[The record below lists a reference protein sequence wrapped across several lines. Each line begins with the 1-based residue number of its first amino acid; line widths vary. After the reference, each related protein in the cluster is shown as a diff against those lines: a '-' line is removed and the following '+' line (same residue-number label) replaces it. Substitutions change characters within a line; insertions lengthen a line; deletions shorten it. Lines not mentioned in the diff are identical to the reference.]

1 MKIDDKTNDLVEF
14 QIGEDGTFSIDFDD
28 EGELINPTKESIKE
42 EADNDED
49 DSGKF
54 IIDPDT
60 YGQDEDD
67 DEDIDD
73 EETKVSTK
81 KEKKVVAKSTTS
93 EDNPYK
99 AFAQSLIENEVLLGL
114 DENEDIE
121 SEEDLVNHVIKTRD
135 TLVNDTLA
143 EINDKSYGAVDFFLN
158 GGTPEEFIKTFE
170 NKPSTFNF
178 SEEEI
183 ASKDDVKRKIAE
195 AYFKNKGFEGKKLDK
210 FITNSID
217 LDEPSDFIEM
227 QEELSKA
234 DKQKKEEFIRKNK
247 EKEEI
252 IAKQK
257 QEFNAK
263 LEENT
268 FNTNEFIPGKKIDR
282 KIKEK
287 VFENIPQ
294 VLNKVNK
301 DLSKYAPILAYLDH
315 YGILDG
321 KFDKIM
327 KDIETKQTTKLGEI
341 LKSTTFKSRGNS
353 NNNYEED
360 IDLKTAAKA
369 SLPKYK
375 RSN

>member
-1 MKIDDKTNDLVEF
+1 MKIENEELVEF
-14 QIGEDGTFSIDFDD
+14 QIGSDGTFSIDFDD
-28 EGELINPTKESIKE
+28 EGELINPAKEDSKE
-42 EADNDED
+42 KSENKED
-49 DSGKF
+49 SDTGKF

-60 YGQDEDD
+60 YGQDEDEDEDTD
-67 DEDIDD
+67 DEDS
-73 EETKVSTK
+73 KASTK
-81 KEKKVVAKSTTS
+81 KEKKVVAKTSTS

-99 AFAQSLIENEVLLGL
+99 VFAQSLIENEVLLSL

-135 TLVNDTLA
+135 TLVNDALA

-170 NKPSTFNF
+170 NKPSIFNF

-183 ASKDDVKRKIAE
+183 TSKDDVKRKIAE

-227 QEELSKA
+227 QEELSKV
-234 DKQKKEEFIRKNK
+234 DKQKKEEFIKKNK

-257 QEFNAK
+257 QEFNSK

-268 FNTNEFIPGKKIDR
+268 FNTNEFIPGKKIDK

-294 VLNKVNK
+294 VLSKVNK

-327 KDIETKQTTKLGEI
+327 KDVETKQTTKLGEI
-341 LKSTTFKSRGNS
+341 LKSTTLKSRGNS